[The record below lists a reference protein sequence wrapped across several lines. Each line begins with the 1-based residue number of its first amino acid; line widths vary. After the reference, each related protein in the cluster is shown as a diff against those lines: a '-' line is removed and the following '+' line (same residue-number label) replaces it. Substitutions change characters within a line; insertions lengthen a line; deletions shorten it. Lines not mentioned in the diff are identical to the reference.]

1 MDSILKLKTNRN
13 LTKRPG
19 IKIKNFFFKKKETV
33 EIPVNER
40 TTLKFWMVRWEKR
53 KKKKNKEDIGDTR
66 LYRQQHVSPHMEGY
80 IFNVA
85 IKAII

>member
-1 MDSILKLKTNRN
+1 MDSILKLKTNWN

-19 IKIKNFFFKKKETV
+19 IKIKNFFLKKRNIV
-33 EIPVNER
+33 EIPR

-53 KKKKNKEDIGDTR
+53 KKKEKNKEEVGDPQ
-66 LYRQQHVSPHMEGY
+66 LHKQQHVSPHVEGY